1 MRTIHGSPYARTN
14 YVIWAMKELGLE
26 YQVNPISPMA
36 GETRKPEYLALNPNG
51 LIPTLEEDGFV
62 LWESLAINFYLARNN
77 GDGILWSDDPHEE
90 AEIMQWGIFGIANLD
105 KPAVD
110 YVLHKHAFPEDMR
123 DGATL
128 AAAEQALPPLLQ
140 VLDGQLAGKDYLV
153 GARFT
158 LADLTIAA
166 MLEYPL
172 KSGYDMSGYPTLQGW
187 LSRCLERPMRV
198 EMNNSP

>member
-36 GETRKPEYLALNPNG
+36 GETIKPEYLALNPNG

-62 LWESLAINFYLARNN
+62 LWESLAINFYLAKNN

-110 YVLHKHAFPEDMR
+110 YILHKQAFPEDMR
-123 DGATL
+123 DGEKL
-128 AAAEQALPPLLQ
+128 AAAEQALAPLLQ
-140 VLDGQLAGKDYLV
+140 VLDGQLAGRQYLV
-153 GARFT
+153 GERFT
-158 LADLTIAA
+158 LADLTLAA
-166 MLEYPL
+166 ILDYPF
-172 KSGYDMSGYPTLQGW
+172 KSGYDLSDYPAVQSW

-198 EMNNSP
+198 EMNRP